1 VPEKRMWW
9 LTPLTKVMLLGHE
22 RGLSGRRECERGEHT
37 KLLLLM
43 LLMMMMMMMIMIMIM
58 MMMLLLMMMIT
69 LSMSS

>member
-1 VPEKRMWW
+1 MWW

-43 LLMMMMMMMIMIMIM
+43 LLMMMMMIMIM

-69 LSMSS
+69 LSVSS